1 MRLYLVAEEEERR
14 ADGAAACAAPARRRT
29 VARCGGGRRRSY
41 TRSPPPSCPSAG
53 RTDPPTPSAWRASR
67 RRRWRRPAAPPTSCG
82 CRSPSCCTS
91 STRPR
96 WGAPAAA
103 SRASTAGRRRRRSHA
118 GATPG
123 SASCAASCATG
134 RASSCSPGTPT
145 TRSVPPSGLDA
156 EVVVVGSGPGGAIT
170 AALLAEAGRDVVVL
184 EEGPA
189 PIAACPPYSLRE
201 LAEKYRG
208 GGGLAAIGRVPVAY
222 AEARCVG
229 GGSEINSGLHHRP
242 PDEVLDAWRRRF
254 AIEDFDATALAPHL
268 AACERDVGV
277 HARPHAAPP
286 ASQKLLDGA
295 ARLGLA
301 ALDVPRYADYAAGG
315 DGRRL
320 GMTTSYLPR
329 LAAAGGRLVADTR
342 VRRLRRTGGDWEL
355 LAEQPGGRVTL
366 RARTVFVAAGAVQTP
381 ALLRRSGVT
390 RNVGD
395 TLALH
400 PMVRVLARFPD
411 AVNPPDAG
419 IATAQV
425 KALAPRLSLGCSVS
439 TRPFLALALAEHRRR
454 LDDVDA
460 DASRMALYYAMS
472 TGGRGSVR
480 VLPGLRDPLVRYRLE
495 RDDLA
500 TLADGLRV
508 LCRTLLA
515 AGATEVYPG
524 VLGLGPL
531 RSEADVPPVLPPDRT
546 SVVALHLFA
555 SCPMGEDRRRSAVDS
570 FGRVHDRPGLHV
582 ADASLLGGP
591 PSVNP
596 QGTVMGIV
604 RRNALAFLAR

>member
-1 MRLYLVAEEEERR
+1 MARSAFD
-14 ADGAAACAAPARRRT
+14 AD
-29 VARCGGGRRRSY
+29 
-41 TRSPPPSCPSAG
+41 
-53 RTDPPTPSAWRASR
+53 
-67 RRRWRRPAAPPTSCG
+67 
-82 CRSPSCCTS
+82 
-91 STRPR
+91 
-96 WGAPAAA
+96 
-103 SRASTAGRRRRRSHA
+103 
-118 GATPG
+118 
-123 SASCAASCATG
+123 
-134 RASSCSPGTPT
+134 
-145 TRSVPPSGLDA
+145 
-156 EVVVVGSGPGGAIT
+156 VVVVGSGPGGAIT
-170 AALLAEAGRDVVVL
+170 AALLAEAGRDVLVL

-189 PIAACPPYSLRE
+189 HGAPLRPYSLRE
-201 LAEKYRG
+201 MEAKYRG
-208 GGGLAAIGRVPVAY
+208 GGGLAAIGPIPVAY

-242 PDEVLDAWRRRF
+242 PPEVLDAWRRRY
-254 AIEDFDATALAPHL
+254 AIEQLDEAALAPHL
-268 AACERDVGV
+268 AACEADVGV
-277 HARPHAAPP
+277 HARPGPAPAA
-286 ASQKLLDGA
+286 SRKLLAGA
-295 ARLGLA
+295 SRLGLA
-301 ALDVPRYADYAAGG
+301 AVDVPRYADYAAGG

-342 VRRLRRTGGDWEL
+342 VLRLRQAGGDWHL
-355 LAEQPGGRVTL
+355 LAAQPQGRVTL

-390 RNVGD
+390 HNVGD

-419 IATAQV
+419 VATAQV

-439 TRPFLALALAEHRRR
+439 TPAFLALALAEHRLR
-454 LDDVDA
+454 LDAVDT
-460 DASRMALYYAMS
+460 DAARMALYYAMS

-480 VLPGLRDPLVRYRLE
+480 VLPGLRDPLVRYRLGP
-495 RDDLA
+495 DDLA
-500 TLADGLRV
+500 TLGEGVRV
-508 LCRTLLA
+508 LCRALLA

-524 VLGLGPL
+524 VRGLGAL
-531 RSEADVPPVLPPDRT
+531 RSEADLARLPAVLPPART
-546 SVVALHLFA
+546 SVVSLHLFA
-555 SCPMGEDRRRSAVDS
+555 SCPLGEDRRLSAVDS